1 LPSHTSFT
9 LRDVFQ
15 VSLAVYR
22 RRFRTM
28 MAASALILL
37 PFQILNAYVQ
47 LRFLSSA
54 SMTDSSNWVSRLQ
67 SARTIGQMLHAIPA
81 AYATWIPLLTLVYVL
96 LVFPL
101 MLAMVSRV
109 VVGMIARGIDVPTAD
124 AGNDAFRRLPLVI
137 LTIVMTI
144 VLYVVGSGIWTFAV
158 SLLASL
164 VAGIS
169 EALAYVVTVLG
180 SLAYMIASLWF
191 FLHALFLPVVV
202 AEEGVGFF
210 RAIRRCFRIARG
222 DLWRLLGFF
231 VLLFVICS
239 IAQGVLT
246 LFGDLLFPSSGGAL
260 LVSLLVSLL
269 TTPFVY
275 VAISVMYL
283 DMRTRKHI

>member
-1 LPSHTSFT
+1 ML
-9 LRDVFQ
+9 V
-15 VSLAVYR
+15 
-22 RRFRTM
+22 
-28 MAASALILL
+28 LL

-47 LRFLSSA
+47 VRFLSDVST
-54 SMTDSSNWVSRLQ
+54 TDSTNWIVRLQ
-67 SARTIGQMLHAIPA
+67 SARTIGQMVHAIPA
-81 AYATWIPLLTLVYVL
+81 AYVTWIPLLTLVYVL

-109 VVGMIARGIDVPTAD
+109 VVGMIARGMDVPTAD
-124 AGNDAFRRLPLVI
+124 AGNDAFRRLPLGV

-144 VLYVVGSGIWTFAV
+144 VLYAVGSGVWTFGV
-158 SLLASL
+158 SLLASV
-164 VAGIS
+164 VASIS
-169 EALAYVVTVLG
+169 QVLAYVLTVLG
-180 SLAYMIASLWF
+180 SLAYMVASLWF
-191 FLHALFLPVVV
+191 FLHVLFLPVVV

-210 RAIRRCFRIARG
+210 RAIRRCFIIARG
-222 DLWRLLGFF
+222 DLGRLVGFF

-246 LFGDLLFPSSGGAL
+246 LFGDLLFPTSGGSL